1 MSCERCGGLMVIET
15 FCDLMEEESR
25 TGIETIRCLN
35 CGNFEDTIIRT
46 NRFISRVP
54 RHGEPH
60 TVGTRRLSASQ
71 PRSLERAIQTGRGG
85 RAECPGRPS
94 SCKPSANTDG
104 ILELNHAPVVQTK
117 GGAYEKH
124 TSLCGES
131 CWQAERECDR
141 KSSFENAAALM
152 PRNSSARHQD

>member
-25 TGIETIRCLN
+25 TGIETIQCLN

-46 NRFISRVP
+46 NRVISRVP

-71 PRSLERAIQTGRGG
+71 PRSLERAIQTEGG
-85 RAECPGRPS
+85 RAQ
-94 SCKPSANTDG
+94 D
-104 ILELNHAPVVQTK
+104 
-117 GGAYEKH
+117 
-124 TSLCGES
+124 
-131 CWQAERECDR
+131 
-141 KSSFENAAALM
+141 
-152 PRNSSARHQD
+152 SSATPVSWSNQAPRSCT